1 MSRVWSKVRRFAKQY
16 EHGINLAHIEKI
28 NFINSTKED
37 LDECKRET
45 GILPQC
51 NKKDIEIPSH
61 SDMWH
66 KCKKLLQQRLS
77 GDKFQLFKDVESKSF
92 DNKVLI
98 LAVKDF
104 KMMDKLEKLID
115 NRRNDKGIFVATLK
129 EVYGDDMQLMYD
141 VETI

>member
-1 MSRVWSKVRRFAKQY
+1 MS
-16 EHGINLAHIEKI
+16 
-28 NFINSTKED
+28 STSF
-37 LDECKRET
+37 
-45 GILPQC
+45 LPQSIK
-51 NKKDIEIPSH
+51 NDKENPPH
-61 SDMWH
+61 SDLWH

-77 GDKFQLFKDVESKSF
+77 ERKYQLFKDVESISF

-104 KMMDKLEKLID
+104 KMMDKLENLID
-115 NRRNDKGIFVATLK
+115 NRRNNNGIFVETLK